1 MRAGVNATEAT
12 MLDSELL
19 QQLTDDI
26 GTARTLLELTDAE
39 YLALAERNLAGLEQL
54 LTQKQALLAL
64 LGQHGTLRSQALA
77 KAQLSADRNGL
88 AKLAA
93 GSAIGDEILI
103 QAEQLE
109 DILED
114 CRKANERNGKLIR
127 ANQSAVGTMLQVL
140 QGTTT
145 TPDLYDRRGSAA
157 KSTHHR
163 PLSQA

>member
-1 MRAGVNATEAT
+1 

-19 QQLTDDI
+19 QQLIDDI
-26 GTARTLLELTDAE
+26 GTARTLRELTDAE
-39 YLALAERNLAGLEQL
+39 YLALAERNLGGLEQL

-77 KAQLSADRNGL
+77 RAQLSSDRNGL
-88 AKLAA
+88 EQFAA
-93 GSAIGDEILI
+93 GSEIGDDILT

-114 CRKANERNGKLIR
+114 CRNANERNGKLIR

-140 QGTTT
+140 QGTTQ
-145 TPDLYDRRGSAA
+145 TPGLYDRRGTAA